1 MTRPDKGT
9 LSLSWCK
16 LDSDLWFLCGKNSH
30 ALCWNPQTLKK
41 IRSSSRRTIRR
52 SISMGGRITP
62 DLFAAAFLDGAVS
75 VCLIQFTVAAVAM
88 GALDMVFVILL

>member
-16 LDSDLWFLCGKNSH
+16 LDSDLWFLCSKNSH
-30 ALCWNPQTLKK
+30 ALCWNPQTLK

-52 SISMGGRITP
+52 SILIGGRITP
-62 DLFAAAFLDGAVS
+62 DLFAATFLDGAVS
-75 VCLIQFTVAAVAM
+75 ICLIQFTVAAVAM

>member
-1 MTRPDKGT
+1 
-9 LSLSWCK
+9 
-16 LDSDLWFLCGKNSH
+16 
-30 ALCWNPQTLKK
+30 
-41 IRSSSRRTIRR
+41 
-52 SISMGGRITP
+52 MGGRITP